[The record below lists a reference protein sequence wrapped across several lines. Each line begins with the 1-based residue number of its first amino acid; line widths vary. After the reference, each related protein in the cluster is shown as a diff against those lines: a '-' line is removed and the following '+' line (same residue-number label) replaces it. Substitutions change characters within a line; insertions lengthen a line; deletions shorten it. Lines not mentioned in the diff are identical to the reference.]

1 MMLTPEAQQR
11 MAAVQQQQ
19 QRMAFAA
26 QTRPGMPPG
35 APIQVRPGPPPGA
48 APVPQVRNCQFVLT
62 EWLPNENKIV
72 PKTS

>member
-48 APVPQVRNCQFVLT
+48 APVPQVTPVLGQQNSSGRSMYF
-62 EWLPNENKIV
+62 L
-72 PKTS
+72 